1 MDAEGCAIAQDY
13 MEGPIKK
20 PKLQQPYLRVLA
32 GPLTHIAH
40 KAEDV
45 FTKKGCPVFY
55 DGEVKPF

>member
-1 MDAEGCAIAQDY
+1 MSSDRDDIAMDRRDLKMI
-13 MEGPIKK
+13 
-20 PKLQQPYLRVLA
+20 LA
-32 GPLTHIAH
+32 GPVKHLAN

>member
-1 MDAEGCAIAQDY
+1 

-20 PKLQQPYLRVLA
+20 PKMQKPYLRVLA
-32 GPLTHIAH
+32 GPITHIAH